1 LADGKTVA
9 WLTQVG
15 EVLHKDYQE
24 DHVSVE
30 VRIPKRHLGKLH
42 VPASDIEYLEA
53 GIAPPAEK
61 VNALTLN
68 QEEVA

>member
-1 LADGKTVA
+1 VA

-15 EVLHKDYQE
+15 EVLNKDYQE

-42 VPASDIEYLEA
+42 VPAGDIEYVESEP
-53 GIAPPAEK
+53 GSVIPHI
-61 VNALTLN
+61 NH
-68 QEEVA
+68 EEVA